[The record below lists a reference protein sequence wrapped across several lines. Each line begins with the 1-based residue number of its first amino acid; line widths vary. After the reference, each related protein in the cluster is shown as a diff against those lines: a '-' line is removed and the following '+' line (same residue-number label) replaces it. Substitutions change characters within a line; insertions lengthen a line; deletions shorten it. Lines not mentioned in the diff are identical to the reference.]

1 MKDNVDYSLYLV
13 TDRKILKDR
22 DLNKSVTEAIEGG
35 VRLVQLREKDI
46 DTRDFYNVAKELK
59 AITDSKN
66 VPLIINDRLDIAL
79 AIDTAGV
86 HLGQKDMPLLKAR
99 EILGNEKI
107 IGISVAT
114 LEEAII
120 AEKNGADYLG
130 VGAMF
135 ATNSKLDT
143 RSVTLDTLKN
153 IKKSV
158 KIPVVAIGGIN
169 ETNIEKLKETNIDG
183 VAIIS
188 AILGKRDIIKASK
201 ELMDILKHKLFSKQ

>member
-1 MKDNVDYSLYLV
+1 MKSNIDYSFYLV

-22 DLNKSVTEAIEGG
+22 DLALAVTEALEGG
-35 VRLVQLREKDI
+35 VSLVQLREKSI
-46 DTRDFYNVAKELK
+46 DTRKFYNIAKDIK

-66 VPLIINDRLDIAL
+66 IPLIINDRLDIAL
-79 AIDTAGV
+79 AIDAGGI
-86 HLGQKDMPLLKAR
+86 HLGQDDMPLIKAR
-99 EILGNEKI
+99 EILGDEKI

-135 ATNSKLDT
+135 QTNSKLDT
-143 RSVTLDTLKN
+143 RSVTLDTLKK
-153 IKKSV
+153 IKESV

-169 ETNIEKLKETNIDG
+169 ETNVKLLKETNIDG

-188 AILGKRDIIKASK
+188 AILGKTDIINASK
-201 ELMDILKHKLFSKQ
+201 EFLKILKG

>member
-1 MKDNVDYSLYLV
+1 MKSNIDYSFYLV
-13 TDRKILKDR
+13 TDRKILKER
-22 DLNKSVTEAIEGG
+22 DLALAVTEALEGG
-35 VRLVQLREKDI
+35 VSLVQLREKSI
-46 DTRDFYNVAKELK
+46 DTRKFYNIAKDIK

-66 VPLIINDRLDIAL
+66 IPLIINDRLDIAL
-79 AIDTAGV
+79 AIDADGI
-86 HLGQKDMPLLKAR
+86 HLGQDDMPLIKAR
-99 EILGNEKI
+99 EILGDEKI

-135 ATNSKLDT
+135 QTNSKLDT
-143 RSVTLDTLKN
+143 RSVTLDTLKK
-153 IKKSV
+153 IKESV

-169 ETNIEKLKETNIDG
+169 ETNVKLLKETNIDG

-188 AILGKRDIIKASK
+188 AILGKTDIINASK
-201 ELMDILKHKLFSKQ
+201 EFLKILKG